1 MLSIRT
7 KLTFRVAYK
16 PLFDVSQASHIAL
29 GLFQGA
35 HYLCAAV
42 KDGIVLLRYN
52 FYAQSFE
59 HMIVLIPVFPYS
71 FLISH

>member
-1 MLSIRT
+1 MMLSIHISS
-7 KLTFRVAYK
+7 TFRVACK

-42 KDGIVLLRYN
+42 KDGIVLLRY
-52 FYAQSFE
+52 AQSFE
-59 HMIVLIPVFPYS
+59 HMIVLILVLTYS
-71 FLISH
+71 FQISH